1 MTTFTTGADALAAL
15 NATNEGGGGSS
26 AEFAPFKS
34 GTTYKVR
41 VMTPND
47 LIAYYGYSI
56 FKVVNTF
63 VAQKPSKLNGRGFP
77 EKDLTLWDKAAQYY
91 NELAFKAQAD
101 DEKEALRKQAGLYRG
116 STRFVFGFIDLDTG
130 LPIYIDLSKKQA
142 LAVHAVITKNAA
154 KLGKKAFELEK
165 TGQSTST
172 QVMLS
177 PLDLD
182 ELNDKQAANFDKVA
196 DFASFNFDGLLYES
210 DEAQQAEDLRKA
222 GFDLSLIGY
231 GNAPSNETTTQSSE
245 ESTEDFPF

>member
-1 MTTFTTGADALAAL
+1 MTTFTTGQDALAAL
-15 NATNEGGGGSS
+15 NATNEGGGSS

-34 GTTYKVR
+34 GTSYRVR
-41 VMTPND
+41 IMTPND

-63 VAQKPSKLNGRGFP
+63 VAQKPSKLNAKGFP

-91 NELAFKAQAD
+91 SDLAFKAQSE
-101 DEKEALRKQAGLYRG
+101 DEKQELRKQAGLYRG

-142 LAVHAVITKNAA
+142 LAVHSVITKNAA

-182 ELNDKQAANFDKVA
+182 DLNAKQAANFEKVEG
-196 DFASFNFDGLLYES
+196 FASFSFDGLLYES

-231 GNAPSNETTTQSSE
+231 GDGVEAPAAEQ
-245 ESTEDFPF
+245 ESKEPFPF

>member
-1 MTTFTTGADALAAL
+1 MTTFQTGADALNAL
-15 NATNEGGGGSS
+15 QATNEGGGSS

-34 GTTYKVR
+34 GTSYRVR
-41 VMTPND
+41 IMTPND

-63 VAQKPSKLNGRGFP
+63 VAQKPSKLNAKGFP

-91 NELAFKAQAD
+91 SDLAFKAQSE
-101 DEKEALRKQAGLYRG
+101 DEKKDLRAQAGLYRG

-142 LAVHAVITKNAA
+142 LAVHSVITKNAA

-182 ELNDKQAANFDKVA
+182 DLNAKQAANFEKVEGFA
-196 DFASFNFDGLLYES
+196 DFSFDGLLYES
-210 DEAQQAEDLRKA
+210 NEAQQAEDLRKA

-231 GNAPSNETTTQSSE
+231 DGASETPANDTPVE
-245 ESTEDFPF
+245 EDFPF

>member
-1 MTTFTTGADALAAL
+1 MTTYTTGSDALAAL
-15 NATNEGGGGSS
+15 NATNEGGGSS

-34 GTTYKVR
+34 GTSYRVR
-41 VMTPND
+41 IMTPND

-63 VAQKPSKLNGRGFP
+63 VAQKPSKLNGKGFP

-91 NELAFKAQAD
+91 SDLAFKES
-101 DEKEALRKQAGLYRG
+101 DEAKKKELKESASLYRG

-142 LAVHAVITKNAA
+142 LAVHSVITKNAA

-182 ELNDKQAANFDKVA
+182 DLNAKQAANFEKA
-196 DFASFNFDGLLYES
+196 EGFASFSFDGLLYES

-231 GNAPSNETTTQSSE
+231 DGGNAAEQADQSPAE
-245 ESTEDFPF
+245 EDFPF